1 MEKSDESR
9 TRRDEQRRKYSK
21 MDKRAK
27 DKLVRSPREWR
38 WIGCAKRSSL
48 KNWKGREEG
57 EDPEKD
63 RKRMQKEI
71 FKCWE

>member
-27 DKLVRSPREWR
+27 DKLVRSPAENGRYPE
-38 WIGCAKRSSL
+38 RSSL
-48 KNWKGREEG
+48 KNWKGQEEG
-57 EDPEKD
+57 ETPGKD
-63 RKRMQKEI
+63 GKMK
-71 FKCWE
+71 